1 MTIENPGQTGARSPA
16 SRTGDPRQEVDR
28 GAPQRSAGPGGSSL
42 AGTRPLGPRSA
53 APGVTQREVGT
64 QGTTTAGDRA
74 QRREQARQARDEV
87 AARTRPARPRTRRAH
102 LRASRLDPWSV
113 MKVAFMLS
121 IAVAIV
127 GVIAVVVLWSALSAA
142 DVFNTVNS
150 TVRDQ
155 ATFGTQAQRFDVLQY
170 VGLNRVLGV
179 ALLLAVVNVILAT
192 ALATL
197 FSFVYNLTAGL
208 LGGIEVTLAE
218 TE

>member
-1 MTIENPGQTGARSPA
+1 MTIENPGQAGARAPA
-16 SRTGDPRQEVDR
+16 SRTGDPRQEADR
-28 GAPQRSAGPGGSSL
+28 GASQRSAGPGGSSP
-42 AGTRPLGPRSA
+42 AGTRPLGPRPA
-53 APGVTQREVGT
+53 APGITQREIGT
-64 QGTTTAGDRA
+64 QVTTPAGDRA
-74 QRREQARQARDEV
+74 QRREQARRARDEV

-155 ATFGTQAQRFDVLQY
+155 ATFGTQARQFDVLQY

-179 ALLLAVVNVILAT
+179 SLLLAVVNVILGT

>member
-1 MTIENPGQTGARSPA
+1 MTTDNPGQTGARSPGP
-16 SRTGDPRQEVDR
+16 RRPGPVDPRA
-28 GAPQRSAGPGGSSL
+28 GAPRQAAPRPVAP
-42 AGTRPLGPRSA
+42 GTRAASTREERS
-53 APGVTQREVGT
+53 
-64 QGTTTAGDRA
+64 TAGDRA

-87 AARTRPARPRTRRAH
+87 AARTRAPRPRTRRAH

-121 IAVAIV
+121 IAVAVV

-142 DVFNTVNS
+142 DVFATINT

-155 ATFGTQAQRFDVLQY
+155 ATFGTQAEQFDVLQY

-179 ALLLAVVNVILAT
+179 SLLLAVVNVILGT